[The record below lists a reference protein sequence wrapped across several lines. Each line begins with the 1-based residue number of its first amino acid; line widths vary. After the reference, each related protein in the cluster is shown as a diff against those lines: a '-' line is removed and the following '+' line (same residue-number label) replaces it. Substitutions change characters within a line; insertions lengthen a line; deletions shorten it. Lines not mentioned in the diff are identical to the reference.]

1 MRSPTRMLGNVLRGL
16 GSDTA
21 AGVRRLLS
29 IIVLIAAIVF
39 LGFVA
44 WIVLQVRTSN
54 DWSEIRQVVGPT
66 VAWALLAVF
75 TACAAVIVDASER
88 RNALRLAAAR
98 AGAAAA
104 SSGPM
109 TVSTHAWRGAALAGL
124 GTVAFSLA
132 LVSSTQIG
140 HLRSITTFDLRG
152 HDNVAACVAKVWA
165 PSIARTDDHVPIDL
179 SVYCP
184 NAPANG
190 MPTVVAS
197 YGPDDVKVVTS
208 FAAAKTTR
216 PSERVW
222 RWFVTFGSGEQPLDV
237 RLNFIGDQIAVPLD
251 RLSVSKPT
259 TLLSLTED
267 TTAIGGLLG
276 AVIGVLGTLGSLF
289 KGWRGQPSTVETADP
304 S

>member
-1 MRSPTRMLGNVLRGL
+1 MLGNVLRGL

-29 IIVLIAAIVF
+29 IIVLIAGIVF
-39 LGFVA
+39 LAFVA
-44 WIVLQVRTSN
+44 WIVLQVHTSN
-54 DWSEIRQVVGPT
+54 DWSEIRQVFGPI

-124 GTVAFSLA
+124 ATVAFSLA

-152 HDNVAACVAKVWA
+152 RDNVAPCVAKVWS

-184 NAPANG
+184 SAPAQG

-216 PSERVW
+216 PNERVW

-237 RLNFIGDQIAVPLD
+237 RLTFIGDQIAVPLD
-251 RLSVSKPT
+251 RISVSKPT
-259 TLLSLTED
+259 TFMSLTED

-289 KGWRGQPSTVETADP
+289 KGWRGQPSTVETTDP
-304 S
+304 AA